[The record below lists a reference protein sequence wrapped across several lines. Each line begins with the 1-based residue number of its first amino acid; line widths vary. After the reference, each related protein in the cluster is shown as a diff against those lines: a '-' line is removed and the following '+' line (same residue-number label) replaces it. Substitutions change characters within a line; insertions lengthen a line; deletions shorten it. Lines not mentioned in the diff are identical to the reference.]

1 MSTPSLRHA
10 LILSAFAALTA
21 VSGLAR
27 AADLQRVEVSGR
39 QTASELRTD
48 VRRVCPGIDAQLLR
62 SLTPTLFNVQR
73 DSVVT
78 VNFRLDGPQMQ
89 QLEAT
94 GGLYEHRSAVR
105 RAVSTLA
112 CEAEAGKVQRFAMQ
126 VVFRMEGDEHSG
138 ESRRVIALLD

>member
-1 MSTPSLRHA
+1 MPTPSLRHA
-10 LILSAFAALTA
+10 LILSTFAALSA
-21 VSGLAR
+21 VSGLAS

-39 QTASELRTD
+39 NAASEPRTD
-48 VRRVCPGIDAQLLR
+48 VRRVCPGLDAQLLR

-78 VNFRLDGPQMQ
+78 VNFRLNGPQMQ
-89 QLEAT
+89 QLQAT

-105 RAVSTLA
+105 RAVSSLD
-112 CEAEAGKVQRFAMQ
+112 CQAESGQSQRFVMQ
-126 VVFRMEGDEHSG
+126 VVFRMEEEQASG